1 MQQNIKFERFID
13 FFVEMIEKYG
23 DKILMEHAECEDSDT
38 EANKANTNKNE
49 EKPWQNIDHPV
60 LKSEQDG
67 LLLIHR
73 MRFTP
78 ALTAGSVK

>member
-23 DKILMEHAECEDSDT
+23 DKILMEQAECEDGDT

-49 EKPWQNIDHPV
+49 EKP
-60 LKSEQDG
+60 
-67 LLLIHR
+67 
-73 MRFTP
+73 
-78 ALTAGSVK
+78 

>member
-49 EKPWQNIDHPV
+49 EKP
-60 LKSEQDG
+60 
-67 LLLIHR
+67 
-73 MRFTP
+73 
-78 ALTAGSVK
+78 